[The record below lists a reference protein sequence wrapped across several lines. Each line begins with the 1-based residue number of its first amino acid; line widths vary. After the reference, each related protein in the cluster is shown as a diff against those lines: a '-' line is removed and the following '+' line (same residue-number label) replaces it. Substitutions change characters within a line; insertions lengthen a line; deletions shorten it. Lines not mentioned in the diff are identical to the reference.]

1 MLHDLKAIVGKAVDL
16 DILFEVL
23 DIDFHF
29 EEVTEAFLF
38 GVAVIVDSF
47 DPADGR
53 VVEVP

>member
-1 MLHDLKAIVGKAVDL
+1 MLHDLKAVVGKAVDL

-38 GVAVIVDSF
+38 GVAVIIDSF